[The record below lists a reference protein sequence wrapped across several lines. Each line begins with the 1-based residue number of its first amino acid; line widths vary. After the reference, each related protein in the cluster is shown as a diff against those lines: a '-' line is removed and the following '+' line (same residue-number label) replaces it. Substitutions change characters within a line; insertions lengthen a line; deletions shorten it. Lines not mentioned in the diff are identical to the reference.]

1 MNAILDELR
10 PVFYPRSIAVVGASS
25 DEVKSGTQFLKALVK
40 VGYAGALY
48 PVNRS
53 GERSC
58 GLPAFTSLRNIPGPI
73 DYVIVA
79 IPRNAV
85 LSLLDDCA
93 AKGVKAVQ
101 FFTAGFRE
109 TNADNAVQ
117 LEREMVA
124 RARTG
129 GFRIIGPNCIGI
141 YNPSARIPY
150 GPLSQIGEPG
160 SVGFISQSGGHGG
173 RFVELGLERRI
184 NFSKL
189 VSFGNGA
196 DLDCVDFLEYFAA
209 DPETKVIGAYLE
221 SVSRGKRFVD
231 LVRQISRQKP
241 IVVWKGGRSAAGSET
256 AASHTGALS
265 SSYSVWKAA
274 MAQAGAIA
282 VESLDELADTIIGLE
297 AIGPETGVRAAI
309 VCGLGGGGGGESVLA
324 ADVFSGWGLEVHPF
338 ADRTRSEIGALLPGA
353 GTILRNPLDLGGIL
367 PRPEVLERVI
377 SLVLADE
384 NVDLL
389 IVQEHLGK
397 LMKNLVGDE
406 LDAVNQI
413 LIASSRAKN
422 KPLMVVAPAWART
435 EPALEIENYLRRQGV
450 PVYRS
455 FETAAGSIARVAQ
468 CFGRLKRTVTW
479 RSQWHANS

>member
-1 MNAILDELR
+1 MNAILDELT

-25 DEVKSGTQFLKALVK
+25 DETKSGSQFLKALVR

-53 GERSC
+53 AERSC
-58 GLPAFTSLRNIPGPI
+58 GLPAFTSLQDIPGPV

-93 AKGVKAVQ
+93 IKGVKAVQ

-109 TNADNAVQ
+109 SNAPNAAQ
-117 LEREMVA
+117 LEREMA
-124 RARTG
+124 SRARSG

-150 GPLSQIGEPG
+150 GPLGEIGEPG

-173 RFVELGLERRI
+173 RLVELGLERRI

-196 DLDCVDFLEYFAA
+196 DLDCVDFLEYLAA
-209 DPETKVIGAYLE
+209 DPETKIIGAYLE
-221 SVSRGKRFVD
+221 SVSRGSQFVH
-231 LVRQISRQKP
+231 LVRRVSKQKP
-241 IVVWKGGRSAAGSET
+241 VVIWKGGRSEAGSET

-274 MAQAGAIA
+274 MTQAGAIA

-297 AIGPETGVRAAI
+297 AIGPDTGVRAAI
-309 VCGLGGGGGGESVLA
+309 VCGMGGGGGGESVLA
-324 ADVFSGWGLEVHPF
+324 ADVFSGRGLEVHPF
-338 ADRTRSEIGALLPGA
+338 SDGTRSEIAALLPGA

-367 PRPEVLERVI
+367 PRPQVLERVI

-389 IVQEHLGK
+389 VVQEHLGK
-397 LMKNLVGDE
+397 LMKSLVGDE
-406 LDAVNQI
+406 LNAVNQT
-413 LIASSRAKN
+413 LIASSRSKN
-422 KPLMVVAPAWART
+422 KPLVVVAPAWART
-435 EPALEIENYLRRQGV
+435 EPALEIEDHLRRQGV

-455 FETAAGSIARVAQ
+455 FETAAGSIARVARS
-468 CFGRLKRTVTW
+468 FGRL
-479 RSQWHANS
+479 RSNTT